1 MLRKLVPERPT
12 KLRQATEPL
21 TCSDFRFPLNDIL
34 KLPLQENL
42 LHTHLLD
49 AFDLEDNVIITS
61 LRLHL
66 GHYGII
72 RLSSTKGL
80 EDEFKVHRCQATR
93 GRRPCAIVVF
103 EELAPMTAVE
113 IPSNQGE
120 EFAVE

>member
-49 AFDLEDNVIITS
+49 GFDLEDNVIITS

-66 GHYGII
+66 GNYGII

-80 EDEFKVHRCQATR
+80 QDEFKVHRCQATR